1 MLTAVLTAMSSV
13 VRQARFGDPKNKV
26 EPAIEAPR
34 ETLEQPES
42 RDQQGCETIR
52 GCFRAMGMNH
62 LEDE

>member
-1 MLTAVLTAMSSV
+1 MLTAVLTALSSA
-13 VRQARFGDPKNKV
+13 VRQARFEDPKNKI
-26 EPAIEAPR
+26 EPAVEAPR

-52 GCFRAMGMNH
+52 GCFRAMGIDL